1 MASTRL
7 IVNRYALA
15 LHGLASEQG
24 SLEQVEAQL
33 EDLAANLASSD
44 ELRRQ
49 LANPRLGRETKKA
62 VLSQLLGDGVDDRLR
77 ATVMLMA
84 NKGRAGLLSELQ
96 PALADIAMA
105 ASGQAVASVVSATA
119 LDDDTRQRL
128 IAQLQ
133 QLSGKDITLEESVD
147 ESLLGGVSVQ
157 IGSRMIDGSLK
168 RRLEVLEHKMLDA
181 HIALSSDA

>member
-15 LHGLASEQG
+15 LHGLASEAG
-24 SLEQVEAQL
+24 SLEQVGAQL
-33 EDLAANLASSD
+33 DDLAANLASSD
-44 ELRRQ
+44 ELRGE

-62 VLSQLLGDGVDDRLR
+62 VLSQLLGEGVEAHLR

-84 NKGRAGLLSELQ
+84 DKGRAGLLDELQ
-96 PALADIAMA
+96 PALAEIAMT
-105 ASGQAVASVVSATA
+105 ASGRAVASVVSATA

-128 IAQLQ
+128 VAQLQ
-133 QLSGKDITLEESVD
+133 QLSGKDITLEENVD

-168 RRLEVLEHKMLDA
+168 RRLEVLEHKMLA
-181 HIALSSDA
+181 AQIALSSDA